1 MIHFTF
7 FQNTFLLGIFFA
19 FKFRHVLEMFLTEDY
34 KKNISPNTDYVP
46 ENEASIVRSLKNL
59 YDLDPRFMLYKVI
72 MKNYL
77 NFYTWMDV

>member
-1 MIHFTF
+1 
-7 FQNTFLLGIFFA
+7 
-19 FKFRHVLEMFLTEDY
+19 MFLTEDY

-72 MKNYL
+72 MKIYL
-77 NFYTWMDV
+77 NF